1 MYRKKNKKFKYI
13 YCILYNLGQNEYRL
27 AFNLSWISINNKNR
41 WNKKK
46 ELHRD
51 VNTDRNERKTNAAT
65 AAKVNEVISCVIP
78 VAIPIWMTG
87 AEQNGYSRR
96 HRLSHLKIYDR
107 LMTNSLKFIINLI
120 IKSEFEYVPSCL
132 SSFLPFLRHSTIRA
146 SRGNRR
152 MPNQTHIPR
161 PLHSHFSCQPR
172 TDSGLAATQTQTAI
186 C

>member
-1 MYRKKNKKFKYI
+1 MNI
-13 YCILYNLGQNEYRL
+13 GWP
-27 AFNLSWISINNKNR
+27 SISHEFQLITKIDEI
-41 WNKKK
+41 KKK
-46 ELHRD
+46 SCIAMS
-51 VNTDRNERKTNAAT
+51 TPTATNAAT

-96 HRLSHLKIYDR
+96 HRLSHLKIYDH

-132 SSFLPFLRHSTIRA
+132 PSFLPFLRHSTIRA